1 MLRNAQRRDGR
12 VTRDREV
19 TAVEEECRDVL
30 FDVAGPVATLVLNR
44 PEKLNAVTPR
54 MTDAVRGHA
63 DRINSG
69 SDVRVVVLAGAGEKA
84 FCAGSDIGE
93 LSAYDTAWEFRGRP
107 DYCDAVRSIRKPV
120 IAAVNGY
127 AYGGGLELAMSADIR
142 LASRNAMFAAP
153 EIKLGWIGGGGVSA
167 FLAHSA
173 GPSNAA
179 LMLYT
184 GDPVDAATALSWGLV
199 SQVHEP
205 RDLLPAARELAGRIA
220 QRPPIAAQTA
230 KLNLRAAHSMPLENA
245 IQYER
250 DLQTICFA
258 TEDAAEGRSAF
269 TQRRPPRFHGR

>member
-1 MLRNAQRRDGR
+1 VTTVDEQSRDI
-12 VTRDREV
+12 
-19 TAVEEECRDVL
+19 VL
-30 FDVAGPVATLVLNR
+30 DIAGPVATVLLNR
-44 PEKLNAVTPR
+44 PAKLNSVTPQ
-54 MTDAVRGHA
+54 MTEALRAHA
-63 DRINSG
+63 DRINANG
-69 SDVRVVVLAGAGEKA
+69 EIRAVILTGAGEKA

-93 LSAYDTAWEFRGRP
+93 LDAYQTAWEFRGRP

-142 LASRNAMFAAP
+142 LASRTASFAAP
-153 EIKLGWIGGGGVSA
+153 EIKLGWIGGGGISVL
-167 FLAHSA
+167 LAHSA
-173 GPSNAA
+173 GASNAA

-184 GDPVDAATALSWGLV
+184 GDPVDAASALSWGLV

-205 RDLLPAARELAGRIA
+205 GNLLPAAHDLASRIA

-230 KLNLRAAHSMPLENA
+230 ELNLRAAYAMPLENA

-258 TEDAAEGRSAF
+258 TEDAAEGRAAF
-269 TQRRPPRFHGR
+269 AQKRTAHFRGR